1 MPDSCKCKWKSALHT
16 DEAAAH
22 FMTMT
27 LLPRALNPTSRLTFA
42 HCHGSVQRSS
52 LCMPRLSYEDSCRAL
67 QKSGLLAPGQIPP
80 VRYERPRHNDTEPGV
95 SLFRS
100 LVAEVK
106 LERLTL
112 PRTFISRSE
121 FRACSFKDTD
131 LSGST
136 VNWNDFIGVK
146 FTGADL
152 SGVDFRAC
160 VFNGV
165 KFAKANLAGADFRYC
180 GFTKCDFSGAELADA
195 KFTQKTGRSLRL
207 SPEQLAVIDWQSEDG
222 EEPEGG

>member
-1 MPDSCKCKWKSALHT
+1 MKRRTLNAPDAFATRHEPDFTFDFCALPWLSA
-16 DEAAAH
+16 A
-22 FMTMT
+22 
-27 LLPRALNPTSRLTFA
+27 
-42 HCHGSVQRSS
+42 VQLVYS

-67 QKSGLLAPGQIPP
+67 QKSGLLAPGQVPP

-95 SLFRS
+95 SFFRS

-207 SPEQLAVIDWQSEDG
+207 SPEQQAVIDWQPEDG